1 MTNWGNILTGIT
13 PTEDPPEIGDVWTG
27 SKSGYWINGPGQVIN
42 SDSSPGAGCQQ
53 LRIQQ

>member
-1 MTNWGNILTGIT
+1 VTNWGNILTGIT